1 MPRFFYYLKL
11 IPPRT
16 TFVED
21 MTPNERQLMQQHAA
35 YMKQQFAAGNVVIYG
50 PVKAADGPFG
60 MGVLE
65 AENEGEARR
74 MIDNDP
80 TILAGMNTY
89 EICPMVIGAARGTK
103 D

>member
-1 MPRFFYYLKL
+1 MPRYFYYLKL

-21 MTPNERQLMQQHAA
+21 MTSSERKLMQEHAA
-35 YMKQQFAAGNVVIYG
+35 YMKQLFVEGNVLIYG
-50 PVKAADGPFG
+50 PVKAAAGPFG

-65 AENEGEARR
+65 AENEGEARK

-80 TILAGMNTY
+80 TIRAGMNTFQLS
-89 EICPMVIGAARGTK
+89 PMVVGAARGTK

>member
-21 MTPNERQLMQQHAA
+21 MTANERKLMQEHAA
-35 YMKQQFAAGNVVIYG
+35 YMKQLFAAGNVVIYG

-65 AENEGEARR
+65 AENEGEARK

-89 EICPMVIGAARGTK
+89 EISPMVIGAARGTK